1 MNYVI
6 IVLRLLHI
14 FGGVY
19 WAGAAWFMA
28 FFIEPTMRAAGPGA
42 QPFMQK
48 LMEGGRLSMSIS
60 IAAIVTVLAGGTL
73 YFMNWFRGPASLAS
87 PMVLGFTIG
96 AVIGLV
102 ALGVGGG
109 VTGPTSVAMSK
120 LGAQIAAAGGPPTP
134 EQMAKIQALQT
145 RLRVAGR
152 WTAGLTAASL
162 LLMAVARY
170 L

>member
-1 MNYVI
+1 MNYVT

-28 FFIEPTMRAAGPGA
+28 FFVEPTMRAAGPGA

-60 IAAIVTVLAGGTL
+60 IAAIVTVLAGGFL
-73 YFMNWFRGPASLAS
+73 YFMIWFRGPDSLTS

-109 VTGPTSVAMSK
+109 VTGPTSVKMGK
-120 LGAQIAAAGGPPTP
+120 LGAEIAAGGKPPTP
-134 EQMAKIQALQT
+134 EQMEQMKALQT
-145 RLRVAGR
+145 RLAMAGR
-152 WTAGLTAASL
+152 WTAWLTAAAL
-162 LLMAVARY
+162 FFMATARY
-170 L
+170 F